1 MANARR
7 ELMNLVTTTPAEEVP
22 TPLELRRQIRSGIHK
37 TTTAGQALGHLQGNL
52 VILPADWALDF
63 AIFCQ
68 RNPKPCPLLAIS
80 DPGDPV
86 LPSLGEDLNI
96 CSDLPKY
103 RIWENG
109 VLCAEVQ
116 DISDVWRGNFVAFVI
131 GCSFSFEEALIS
143 SGLGVRHIEEGS
155 EGSMY
160 ITNIETKR
168 AGAFEGS
175 LVVSMRPYTEANA
188 IRAVEITAQ
197 FPMAH
202 GAPVHFGDPTKIGV
216 VDLSVPDFGVAVTF
230 REDEIPVFWACGVT
244 PQVVVKNA
252 KPPICITHAP
262 GHMVVTDL
270 PSQGAA

>member
-1 MANARR
+1 MVLA
-7 ELMNLVTTTPAEEVP
+7 TTMQAAEAL
-22 TPLELRRQIRSGIHK
+22 TPLELRQQIRSGKHK

-80 DPGDPV
+80 DIGDPV
-86 LPSLGEDLNI
+86 LPSLGEDLNL

-109 VLCAEVQ
+109 VLHAEVH
-116 DISDVWRGNFVAFVI
+116 DISDIWQDDFVAFVI
-131 GCSFSFEEALIS
+131 GCSFSFEEALIN

-160 ITNIETKR
+160 ITNIETKK

-188 IRAVEITAQ
+188 IRAVEITGR

-202 GAPVHFGDPTKIGV
+202 GAPVHFGDPSKIGV
-216 VDLSVPDFGVAVTF
+216 ADLSEPDFGVAVTF

-244 PQVVVKNA
+244 PQNVILNA
-252 KPPICITHAP
+252 KIPFAITHAP
-262 GHMVVTDL
+262 GYMFVGDL
-270 PSQGAA
+270 KDETFLE